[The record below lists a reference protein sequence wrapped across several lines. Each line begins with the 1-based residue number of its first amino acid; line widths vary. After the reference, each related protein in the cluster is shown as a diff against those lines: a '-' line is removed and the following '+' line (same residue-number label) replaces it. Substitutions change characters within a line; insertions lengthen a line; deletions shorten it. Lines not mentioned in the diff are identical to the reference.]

1 VALTWIPWNVA
12 VETAAV
18 VGTAGVAG
26 RVARKRWI
34 TASAALARE
43 LAIVLVLYA
52 LWRVVG
58 TISIVKV
65 DGARHVGTS
74 IWDVERA
81 LHLPNERG
89 LQHLFLKSS
98 VLIQACNAYYASV
111 HIPSMLIFLPWLW
124 FRYRDRYPPI
134 RNVVALTTLW
144 CLAIQLIPVAPPR
157 LIPSLHV
164 ADTPALFHQTVYP
177 AFGAN
182 GPAQLSAMPSVH
194 VAWAVIIG
202 VAIVMI
208 STSRY
213 RWFFLAHPVVTT
225 VVVVVTGN
233 HYWLDGV
240 VAIGVLAL
248 AVVFEQW
255 RRNRWGRRITGST
268 APAPRGTPD
277 GPVRYDE
284 DLPPVMSR

>member
-18 VGTAGVAG
+18 VGSAGVAG
-26 RVARKRWI
+26 RAARKRWI
-34 TASAALARE
+34 SATAALARE
-43 LAIVLVLYA
+43 LAVVLVLYA

-58 TISIVKV
+58 TVSIVKV
-65 DGARHVGTS
+65 DGARHAGVS

-81 LHLPNERG
+81 LHFPNERG
-89 LQHLFLKSS
+89 MQHLFLKSS

-111 HIPSMLIFLPWLW
+111 HIPSMMIFLPWLW

-144 CLAIQLIPVAPPR
+144 CLAIQLVPVAPPR
-157 LIPSLHV
+157 LVPSLHI

-194 VAWAVIIG
+194 VAWAVLIG
-202 VAIVMI
+202 VAVLMI
-208 STSRY
+208 STSRH
-213 RWFFLAHPVVTT
+213 RWFVLAHPVATM

-240 VAIGVLAL
+240 VAIGVLGI
-248 AVVFEQW
+248 AVVFEHW
-255 RRNRWGRRITGST
+255 ARSRWGRRVRRAARPI
-268 APAPRGTPD
+268 PPGTPD
-277 GPVRYDE
+277 DPVRYDE